1 MTSQG
6 GFEPPV
12 TSQGGFE
19 PPVNSQ
25 GGSQPP
31 VTSQGGSQ
39 PPVTSQGGEDQGK
52 VDAAKQAAGDVKETA
67 AEQAGHVAGTA
78 KDEAKNVAR
87 EAKSQARDLYA
98 QTQSELKEQAGVQQ
112 KRVASGLRSIGDEL
126 GSMAD
131 GSENAGLAGDL
142 VRQVSDRA
150 GSAASWLD
158 SRDPGSLLAEVKSY
172 ARRKPGTFIAVAAI
186 AGVVAGRLT
195 RSLAQSAAEEKEA
208 DATAP
213 ASSTSPVPPAPSSAA
228 PVAPAP
234 VTPAPVVETTS
245 APSTGVVDDT
255 PLYTE
260 RAGSLGDGYEA
271 PGEEYPR

>member
-1 MTSQG
+1 MSESYVPVPPS

-12 TSQGGFE
+12 TSQGG
-19 PPVNSQ
+19 
-25 GGSQPP
+25 
-31 VTSQGGSQ
+31 
-39 PPVTSQGGEDQGK
+39 EDQEGK
-52 VDAAKQAAGDVKETA
+52 VDAAKQAAGDVKDTA
-67 AEQAGHVAGTA
+67 TEQVGHVAGTA

-87 EAKSQARDLYA
+87 EAKSQAKDLYA

-112 KRVASGLRSIGDEL
+112 QRVASGLRSIGDEL
-126 GSMAD
+126 SSMASNSD
-131 GSENAGLAGDL
+131 SRGLASDL

-158 SRDPGSLLAEVKSY
+158 SRDPGSLLNEVKSY
-172 ARRKPGTFIAVAAI
+172 ARRKPGTFIAVAAL

-195 RSLAQSAAEEKEA
+195 RSLAQSAAEDKEA
-208 DATAP
+208 EATAST
-213 ASSTSPVPPAPSSAA
+213 SSTASAPAA

-234 VTPAPVVETTS
+234 APVVDTTYTA
-245 APSTGVVDDT
+245 APGVVDDT

-260 RAGSLGDGYEA
+260 RATSLGEGYQV

>member
-1 MTSQG
+1 MKGKTMSESYVPVPPS

-12 TSQGGFE
+12 TSQGGF
-19 PPVNSQ
+19 
-25 GGSQPP
+25 
-31 VTSQGGSQ
+31 Q

-52 VDAAKQAAGDVKETA
+52 VDAAKQAAGDVKDTA

-87 EAKSQARDLYA
+87 EAKSQAKDLYA

-131 GSENAGLAGDL
+131 GSENPGLAGDL

-195 RSLAQSAAEEKEA
+195 RSLAQSAAEEKDA
-208 DATAP
+208 DTTTP
-213 ASSTSPVPPAPSSAA
+213 ASSTSPVAPA
-228 PVAPAP
+228 VVTPAP
-234 VTPAPVVETTS
+234 VEPAPVVETTY
-245 APSTGVVDDT
+245 APGTGVVDDT
-255 PLYTE
+255 PLYTQ
-260 RAGSLGDGYEA
+260 RAGSLGDGYEV

>member
-1 MTSQG
+1 MSDSYVPVPPS
-6 GFEPPV
+6 GFQPPV
-12 TSQGGFE
+12 T
-19 PPVNSQ
+19 SQ

-31 VTSQGGSQ
+31 VTSHGGSQ

-52 VDAAKQAAGDVKETA
+52 VDAAKQAAGDVKDTA

-78 KDEAKNVAR
+78 KDEAKNVAH
-87 EAKSQARDLYA
+87 EAKSQAKDLYA

-131 GSENAGLAGDL
+131 GSENPGLAGDL

-195 RSLAQSAAEEKEA
+195 RSLAQSAAEEKAEEKEA

-213 ASSTSPVPPAPSSAA
+213 ASSTSPVTPAP
-228 PVAPAP
+228 VTPAP
-234 VTPAPVVETTS
+234 VTPAPVVGTTS